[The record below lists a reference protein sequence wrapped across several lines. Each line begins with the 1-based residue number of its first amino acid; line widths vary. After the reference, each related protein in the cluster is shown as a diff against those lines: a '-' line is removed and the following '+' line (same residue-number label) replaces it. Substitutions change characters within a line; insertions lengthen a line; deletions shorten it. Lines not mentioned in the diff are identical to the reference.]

1 MSWVTEANW
10 PAADGFS
17 YIMPRSL
24 DLEWFKEVKPGTDPM
39 KKIKHQFTLL
49 CNFMILSGLKW
60 PHELKQP
67 MGMIEFQRRVNMV

>member
-1 MSWVTEANW
+1 MSWVTEASW

-49 CNFMILSGLKW
+49 CNFMILSG
-60 PHELKQP
+60 
-67 MGMIEFQRRVNMV
+67 